1 MSVFWLQ
8 DPTVLFNNAGI
19 TQIIPTAGMTR
30 EDKLNAISRL
40 IIVLT
45 VLGYLLTMSY
55 KLLLLGAVSLGMIAF
70 LNSATVKSNAI
81 IAQKKQEK
89 QDKQDKQNNKPS
101 KKEGFANYANYNT
114 GHRVIGGGGSSSS
127 SGGGSSMPMAAP
139 APSGLT
145 FQAPTPQDPLMNV
158 LLTDIPDRPG
168 RPAAEPAFNP
178 NVEHDINQSAQ
189 KFVVDDL
196 GGSPDLEDRL
206 FRDLGDNYEFSNSM
220 RNYFATPNTKI
231 PNDQHAFAKFCYGSM
246 ISCKEGNMM
255 ACARA
260 NPVLGSITGAQ

>member
-1 MSVFWLQ
+1 MTAFWLQ

-19 TQIIPTAGMTR
+19 TQIIPTSDMDR
-30 EDKLNAISRL
+30 EARLNAMSRL

-45 VLGYLLTMSY
+45 LLGYLITMSY
-55 KLLLLGAVSLGMIAF
+55 SVLLLGVISLAGIAI
-70 LNSATVKSNAI
+70 LSAA
-81 IAQKKQEK
+81 
-89 QDKQDKQNNKPS
+89 S
-101 KKEGFANYANYNT
+101 KVAKEAKEGKEGKEGFSNYANYNT
-114 GHRVIGGGGSSSS
+114 GRRRKNGNSA
-127 SGGGSSMPMAAP
+127 MAAP
-139 APSGLT
+139 LPSSSGLT

-158 LLTDIPDRPG
+158 LLTDIQDRPN

-178 NVEHDINQSAQ
+178 QVERDINQSTQ
-189 KFVVDDL
+189 TFVVNDMD
-196 GGSPDLEDRL
+196 GNNADLEDRL

-220 RNYFATPNTKI
+220 RNYFATPNTRI
-231 PNDQHAFAKFCYGSM
+231 PNDQHAFAEFCYGSM

>member
-1 MSVFWLQ
+1 MTAFWLQ

-19 TQIIPTAGMTR
+19 TQIIPTSDMTR
-30 EDKLNAISRL
+30 EAKLNAMSRL

-45 VLGYLLTMSY
+45 ILGYLLTMSY
-55 KLLLLGAVSLGMIAF
+55 KLILLGVVSLGMIAF
-70 LNSATVKSNAI
+70 LNSAPIKSNAI

-89 QDKQDKQNNKPS
+89 QDKLA

-114 GHRVIGGGGSSSS
+114 GHRRIDSSSS
-127 SGGGSSMPMAAP
+127 SSSMPMAAP

-158 LLTDIPDRPG
+158 LLTDIQDRPG

-178 NVEHDINQSAQ
+178 KVEHDINQSAQ

-220 RNYFATPNTKI
+220 RNYVATPNTKI
-231 PNDQHAFAKFCYGSM
+231 PNDQQAFAKFCYGSM

>member
-1 MSVFWLQ
+1 MTAFWLQ
-8 DPTVLFNNAGI
+8 DPTVLFKNDSI
-19 TQIIPTAGMTR
+19 MQIIPTTEMTR
-30 EDKLNAISRL
+30 EAKLNAMSRL

-45 VLGYLLTMSY
+45 LLGFLLTMSY
-55 KLLLLGAVSLGMIAF
+55 KLILLGAVSLGMIAI
-70 LNSATVKSNAI
+70 LSNATDKSKAVL
-81 IAQKKQEK
+81 AQKKQEK
-89 QDKQDKQNNKPS
+89 QEKQE

-114 GHRVIGGGGSSSS
+114 GRRRQIQ
-127 SGGGSSMPMAAP
+127 MPVVEPAA
-139 APSGLT
+139 ASGLT

-158 LLTDIPDRPG
+158 LLTDIQYHPK

-178 NVEHDINQSAQ
+178 KVEHDINQSAQ

-196 GGSPDLEDRL
+196 GGNPNLEDRL

-231 PNDQHAFAKFCYGSM
+231 PNDQHAFAEYCYGSM
-246 ISCKEGNMM
+246 ISCKEGNML

>member
-1 MSVFWLQ
+1 MTAFWGN

-19 TQIIPTAGMTR
+19 TQIVPTSDMTR
-30 EDKLNAISRL
+30 EAKLNAISRM
-40 IIVLT
+40 IILLT
-45 VLGYLLTMSY
+45 ILGYLLTMSY
-55 KLLLLGAVSLGMIAF
+55 KLVLLGIISLAMIA
-70 LNSATVKSNAI
+70 LLYATQSKAPKATNAT
-81 IAQKKQEK
+81 E
-89 QDKQDKQNNKPS
+89 S
-101 KKEGFANYANYNT
+101 KAAAGNGKEGFSNYANYNT
-114 GHRVIGGGGSSSS
+114 GRRRMVKPPVAASSS
-127 SGGGSSMPMAAP
+127 
-139 APSGLT
+139 PSGLT

-158 LLTDIPDRPG
+158 LLTDIQDRPT

-178 NVEHDINQSAQ
+178 KVERDINESAQ
-189 KFVVDDL
+189 QFVVEDM
-196 GGSPDLEDRL
+196 GGNPNLEDRL

-231 PNDQHAFAKFCYGSM
+231 PNDQHAFAEYCYGAM

>member
-1 MSVFWLQ
+1 MTAFWLQ

-19 TQIIPTAGMTR
+19 TQLVPTSDMNR
-30 EDKLNAISRL
+30 ESKLNAISRM
-40 IIVLT
+40 IILLT
-45 VLGYLLTMSY
+45 LLGYLLTMSY
-55 KLLLLGAVSLGMIAF
+55 KLILLGVVSLAMIA
-70 LNSATVKSNAI
+70 LLYT
-81 IAQKKQEK
+81 AQS
-89 QDKQDKQNNKPS
+89 KQNNATNQPTKS
-101 KKEGFANYANYNT
+101 SSDNKEGFSNYANYNT
-114 GHRVIGGGGSSSS
+114 GRRRMVSSK
-127 SGGGSSMPMAAP
+127 GAAP
-139 APSGLT
+139 APATSGLT

-158 LLTDIPDRPG
+158 LLTDIQDHPN

-178 NVEHDINQSAQ
+178 QVEHDINQCTQ
-189 KFVVDDL
+189 QFVVKDL
-196 GGSPDLEDRL
+196 GGNPNLEDRL

-231 PNDQHAFAKFCYGSM
+231 PNDQHAFAEYCYGSM

>member
-1 MSVFWLQ
+1 
-8 DPTVLFNNAGI
+8 
-19 TQIIPTAGMTR
+19 MT
-30 EDKLNAISRL
+30 L
-40 IIVLT
+40 
-45 VLGYLLTMSY
+45 LGYLFTMSI
-55 KLLLLGAVSLGMIAF
+55 KLLLLGAIALAMIA
-70 LNSATVKSNAI
+70 LLHTAQSNAT
-81 IAQKKQEK
+81 ATGSNATGSNATGSNATATGTNG
-89 QDKQDKQNNKPS
+89 D

-114 GHRVIGGGGSSSS
+114 GRRRMVNH
-127 SGGGSSMPMAAP
+127 AQ
-139 APSGLT
+139 PSALS

-158 LLTDIPDRPG
+158 LLTDIKDRPT

-178 NVEHDINQSAQ
+178 QVEHDINQSTK

-196 GGSPDLEDRL
+196 GGHSDLEDRL
-206 FRDLGDNYEFSNSM
+206 FRDLGDNYEFSSSM

-231 PNDQHAFAKFCYGSM
+231 PNDQHAFAEYCYGSM

>member
-1 MSVFWLQ
+1 MYIHAHSEHRNMTAFWLN

-19 TQIIPTAGMTR
+19 TQIVPTSGMTR
-30 EDKLNAISRL
+30 EARLNAISRM
-40 IIVLT
+40 IILMT
-45 VLGYLLTMSY
+45 ILGYALTMSY
-55 KLLLLGAVSLGMIAF
+55 KLILLGAISLGMVA
-70 LNSATVKSNAI
+70 LLYTTQNKATA
-81 IAQKKQEK
+81 AAAATATAAAGQG
-89 QDKQDKQNNKPS
+89 
-101 KKEGFANYANYNT
+101 KEGFANYANYNT
-114 GHRVIGGGGSSSS
+114 GRRRTMHAV
-127 SGGGSSMPMAAP
+127 AP

-158 LLTDIPDRPG
+158 LLTDIQDRPT

-178 NVEHDINQSAQ
+178 KVEHDINQSAQ
-189 KFVVDDL
+189 QFVVKDL
-196 GGSPDLEDRL
+196 GSNPNLEDRL

-231 PNDQHAFAKFCYGSM
+231 PNDQHAFAEYCYGDM

>member
-1 MSVFWLQ
+1 MTAFWLQ

-19 TQIIPTAGMTR
+19 TQIIPTSDMDR
-30 EDKLNAISRL
+30 EARLNAMSRL

-45 VLGYLLTMSY
+45 LLGYLITMSY
-55 KLLLLGAVSLGMIAF
+55 SVLLLGVISLAGIAI
-70 LNSATVKSNAI
+70 LSTATNAA
-81 IAQKKQEK
+81 AQNTATNPTGKK
-89 QDKQDKQNNKPS
+89 DA
-101 KKEGFANYANYNT
+101 KEGFSNYANYNT
-114 GHRVIGGGGSSSS
+114 GRRRKHGNNNSNSNSA
-127 SGGGSSMPMAAP
+127 MAAP
-139 APSGLT
+139 LPSSSGLT

-158 LLTDIPDRPG
+158 LLTDIQDRPN

-178 NVEHDINQSAQ
+178 KVERDINQSTQ
-189 KFVVDDL
+189 TFVVNDMD
-196 GGSPDLEDRL
+196 GNNADLEDRL

-220 RNYFATPNTKI
+220 RNYFATPNTRI
-231 PNDQHAFAKFCYGSM
+231 PNDQHAFAEFCYGSM

>member
-1 MSVFWLQ
+1 MTSFWLQ

-19 TQIIPTAGMTR
+19 TQIVPTADMTR
-30 EDKLNAISRL
+30 EAKLNAISRL

-45 VLGYLLTMSY
+45 LLGYLLTMSY
-55 KLLLLGAVSLGMIAF
+55 NLLLLGVVSLGMIAV
-70 LNSATVKSNAI
+70 LSSATTATGQGKQHNAT
-81 IAQKKQEK
+81 Q
-89 QDKQDKQNNKPS
+89 PS
-101 KKEGFANYANYNT
+101 DKKEGFANYANYNT
-114 GHRVIGGGGSSSS
+114 GRRRKMKTSEANDANAS
-127 SGGGSSMPMAAP
+127 AA
-139 APSGLT
+139 AQGLT

-158 LLTDIPDRPG
+158 LLTDIQDRPG

-178 NVEHDINQSAQ
+178 KVEHDINQSTQ

-196 GGSPDLEDRL
+196 GGNPNLEDRL

-231 PNDQHAFAKFCYGSM
+231 PNDQHAFAEYCYGSM
-246 ISCKEGNMM
+246 ISCKEGNLM

>member
-1 MSVFWLQ
+1 MTAFWGN

-19 TQIIPTAGMTR
+19 TQIVPTSDMTR
-30 EDKLNAISRL
+30 EAKLNAMSRMIML
-40 IIVLT
+40 LT
-45 VLGYLLTMSY
+45 ILGYLLTMSY
-55 KLLLLGAVSLGMIAF
+55 KLVLLGIISLAMIA
-70 LNSATVKSNAI
+70 LLYATQSKATNATNATKSNA
-81 IAQKKQEK
+81 AAG
-89 QDKQDKQNNKPS
+89 NG
-101 KKEGFANYANYNT
+101 KEGFSNYANYNT
-114 GHRVIGGGGSSSS
+114 GRRRKHAPVAASSS
-127 SGGGSSMPMAAP
+127 
-139 APSGLT
+139 PSGLT

-158 LLTDIPDRPG
+158 LLTDIQDRPE

-178 NVEHDINQSAQ
+178 KVERDINESAQ
-189 KFVVDDL
+189 QFVVEDM
-196 GGSPDLEDRL
+196 GGNPNLEDRL

-231 PNDQHAFAKFCYGSM
+231 PNDQHAFAEYCYGDM

>member
-1 MSVFWLQ
+1 MTAFWLN

-19 TQIIPTAGMTR
+19 TEIVPMSGMNR
-30 EDKLNAISRL
+30 ESRLNAISRM
-40 IIVLT
+40 IILLSI
-45 VLGYLLTMSY
+45 LGYLLTLSY
-55 KLLLLGAVSLGMIAF
+55 KIILLGVISLAMIAF
-70 LNSATVKSNAI
+70 LYVAQGSAAAATPTQSG
-81 IAQKKQEK
+81 
-89 QDKQDKQNNKPS
+89 
-101 KKEGFANYANYNT
+101 KKEGFSNYANYNT
-114 GHRVIGGGGSSSS
+114 GRRRMVKVAAASS
-127 SGGGSSMPMAAP
+127 
-139 APSGLT
+139 PSGLT

-158 LLTDIPDRPG
+158 LLTDIVDRPK

-178 NVEHDINQSAQ
+178 KVEHAINESTKQ
-189 KFVVDDL
+189 FVVEDL
-196 GGSPDLEDRL
+196 GGNPNLEDRL

-231 PNDQHAFAKFCYGSM
+231 PNDQHAFAEYCYGDM